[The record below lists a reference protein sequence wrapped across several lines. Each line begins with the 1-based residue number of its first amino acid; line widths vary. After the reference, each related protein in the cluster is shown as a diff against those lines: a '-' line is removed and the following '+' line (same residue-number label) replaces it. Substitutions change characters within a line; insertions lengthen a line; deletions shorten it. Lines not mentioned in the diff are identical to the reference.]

1 MTQVL
6 HPLGSPSFCLPFL
19 SQLFHSADP
28 GQPALLIPGLRGPM
42 KARGQRPACTCR
54 VLSAHL
60 KILLLQ
66 APQQKRGQPRVP
78 RLPKAPTHKRTG
90 DKDIFWDGR
99 CWCQILPK
107 GLAGEEGGWV
117 SREGSAD
124 TQGRA
129 LERGREGKGG
139 SRTPRGHLSL
149 CHPSR
154 EQGGGA
160 NPPKCRSYLVQ
171 ILQRG
176 LCVF

>member
-28 GQPALLIPGLRGPM
+28 GQPALLVPGLRGPM

-78 RLPKAPTHKRTG
+78 RLPKAPTHKRAG

-107 GLAGEEGGWV
+107 GLAGEEGG
-117 SREGSAD
+117 AD

-129 LERGREGKGG
+129 LEWGREGKGG